1 MHSDHSHSHHNH
13 SHHHPPTAVDGRGV
27 SLTRAFVLGI
37 ALNLGFVLVEAIYGV
52 IADSSALLAD
62 ATHNMGDV
70 LGLVVAWGT
79 SLLARR
85 KPTARHT
92 YGLRRSTLFGALANA
107 CLLFAMV
114 GGLIWEAVGRFA
126 HPQPAQ
132 GLTMSAVAAIGV
144 LVNGGSALLFLQ
156 ARKHDSNMRAAFLH
170 LAGDAGVSFAVVVAG
185 ALIWKTGLL
194 WLDPLTTLAVSLLIL
209 VMTWDLLKEALH
221 LALDGVP
228 SRVDFATVQS
238 YLARLPGVCEVH
250 DLHIWAMSTTEVAM
264 TAHLVMAW
272 SDTPPSFL
280 HGLDHDLQDR
290 FGIHHTTVQIEPLT
304 TGAACPRTQENAV

>member
-1 MHSDHSHSHHNH
+1 MHADHSHSHH
-13 SHHHPPTAVDGRGV
+13 HHAPLAAGGPGQ

-37 ALNLGFVLVEAIYGV
+37 ALNAGFVLIEAVYGV

-62 ATHNMGDV
+62 ATHNLGDV
-70 LGLVVAWGT
+70 LGLVLAWGT
-79 SLLARR
+79 SVLAKR

-92 YGLRRSTLFGALANA
+92 YGLRRSTLFGALANS

-114 GGLIWEAVGRFA
+114 GGLIWEAMGRLA

-170 LAGDAGVSFAVVVAG
+170 LAADAGVSLAVVMAG

-194 WLDPLTTLAVSLLIL
+194 WLDPLTTLAVSILIL
-209 VMTWDLLKEALH
+209 VMSWDLLKEALH

-228 SRVDFATVQS
+228 SSVDFADVQS
-238 YLARLPGVCEVH
+238 YLGRLPGVCEVH

-264 TAHLVMAW
+264 TAHLVMPW
-272 SDTPPSFL
+272 SETPPSFL

-290 FGIHHTTVQIEPLT
+290 FGIDHTTVQIEPLAAA
-304 TGAACPRTQENAV
+304 AACPRTHENAV